1 MVFSFYIIFRYKIYD
16 FNLIRR
22 LRRIKEKIIGPMPKT
37 QSEFEPGR
45 SDEMR
50 DGSKLQW
57 VDKTFNNDKGRRKEL
72 WCRYIYEFYYLY
84 T

>member
-45 SDEMR
+45 SDEMM
-50 DGSKLQW
+50 DGSKL
-57 VDKTFNNDKGRRKEL
+57 
-72 WCRYIYEFYYLY
+72 
-84 T
+84 